1 MGRLRHYCYC
11 SGHPTALTRAFDSS
25 RATESEDYSINATAA
40 KLADA
45 SIVAVR
51 IAGIASS
58 ASFNSAVA
66 AAAIASTF
74 ASSFA
79 VIVTVVATTFT
90 RHFTGKL
97 GQQLD

>member
-25 RATESEDYSINATAA
+25 KATESEDYSINATAA

-58 ASFNSAVA
+58 ASFNSAA

-79 VIVTVVATTFT
+79 AVATVVATTFT

>member
-25 RATESEDYSINATAA
+25 KATESEDYSINATAA

-58 ASFNSAVA
+58 ASFNSA

-79 VIVTVVATTFT
+79 AIATVVATTFT